1 MREFWRVDWLIKF
14 MLKCVSL
21 QNFYISLKDL
31 NNDVSTLI
39 DLRVHEE
46 NKLSKMTY
54 LYKIYK
60 FNDSLYK

>member
-1 MREFWRVDWLIKF
+1 MK
-14 MLKCVSL
+14 K
-21 QNFYISLKDL
+21 
-31 NNDVSTLI
+31 
-39 DLRVHEE
+39 

>member
-1 MREFWRVDWLIKF
+1 

-60 FNDSLYK
+60 FNDSLYKWLL